1 MKTLMLLQ
9 KSSQPRFEEP
19 QIMILRR
26 KNAFINF
33 HENFPLDTQCSILTI
48 LIQKVANAHYVE
60 VDLGK

>member
-1 MKTLMLLQ
+1 
-9 KSSQPRFEEP
+9 
-19 QIMILRR
+19 MILRR
-26 KNAFINF
+26 KNALINF